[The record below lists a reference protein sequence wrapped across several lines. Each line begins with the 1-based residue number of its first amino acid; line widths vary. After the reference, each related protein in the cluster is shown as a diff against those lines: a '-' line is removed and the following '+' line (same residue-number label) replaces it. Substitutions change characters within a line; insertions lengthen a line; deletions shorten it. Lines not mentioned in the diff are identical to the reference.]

1 MEVEGISF
9 LYRGPKAPVAEQK
22 VPCFVLLHGYGSNEQ
37 DLFAFEKMLPA
48 NSAVFSL
55 RAPLALDQG
64 GYAWF
69 SIDFTQPRERWS
81 NTEQGHSSRDQVLRF
96 IAKMGEHVGLDLHR
110 PVLMGFSQGSILSLS
125 VLLEQPLAI
134 QAVAAFSGYWNR
146 DLNASQLP
154 ASCPP
159 VWASHGEQD
168 QVIPIAW
175 PDATYDQLKK
185 ATNINLEYH
194 RYPWLG
200 HGIDADAF
208 NSFRLWMNNL
218 DWSI

>member
-1 MEVEGISF
+1 
-9 LYRGPKAPVAEQK
+9 
-22 VPCFVLLHGYGSNEQ
+22 
-37 DLFAFEKMLPA
+37 
-48 NSAVFSL
+48 
-55 RAPLALDQG
+55 
-64 GYAWF
+64 
-69 SIDFTQPRERWS
+69 
-81 NTEQGHSSRDQVLRF
+81 
-96 IAKMGEHVGLDLHR
+96 MGEHVGLDLHR

-154 ASCPP
+154 VSCPP

-175 PDATYDQLKK
+175 PDSTYDQLKK

-200 HGIDADAF
+200 HGIDADSF

>member
-1 MEVEGISF
+1 
-9 LYRGPKAPVAEQK
+9 

-37 DLFAFEKMLPA
+37 DLFSFEKMLPA

-55 RAPLALDQG
+55 RAPLSLDQG

-96 IAKMGEHVGLDLHR
+96 IAKMGEHVGLELHR
-110 PVLMGFSQGSILSLS
+110 PVLVGFSQGSILSLS
-125 VLLEQPLAI
+125 ALLTQPLSI

-146 DLNASQLP
+146 DLNAPQLP
-154 ASCPP
+154 VSCPP
-159 VWASHGEQD
+159 IWASHGEQD

-185 ATNINLEYH
+185 ATAVDLEYH
-194 RYPWLG
+194 RFPWLG

-208 NSFRLWMNNL
+208 NSFRLWLNNL
-218 DWSI
+218 DWPI

>member
-1 MEVEGISF
+1 
-9 LYRGPKAPVAEQK
+9 

-37 DLFAFEKMLPA
+37 DLFSFEKMLPA

-55 RAPLALDQG
+55 RAPLSLDQG

-110 PVLMGFSQGSILSLS
+110 PVLVGFSQGSILSLS
-125 VLLEQPLAI
+125 ALLTQPLSI

-146 DLNASQLP
+146 DLNAPQLP
-154 ASCPP
+154 VSCPP
-159 VWASHGEQD
+159 IWASHGEQD

-185 ATNINLEYH
+185 ATAVDLEYH
-194 RYPWLG
+194 RFPWLG

-208 NSFRLWMNNL
+208 NSFRLWLNNL
-218 DWSI
+218 DWPI

>member
-1 MEVEGISF
+1 MEIEGISF

-81 NTEQGHSSRDQVLRF
+81 NTEEGHSSRDLVLRF
-96 IAKMGEHVGLDLHR
+96 IAKMGKHVGLDLHR
-110 PVLMGFSQGSILSLS
+110 PVLIGFSQGSILSLS
-125 VLLEQPLAI
+125 VLLERPLSI
-134 QAVAAFSGYWNR
+134 QGVAAFSGYWNR
-146 DLNASQLP
+146 DLNAPHLP
-154 ASCPP
+154 SSCPP

-175 PDATYDQLKK
+175 PDSTYEQLKK
-185 ATNINLEYH
+185 ATAVDLEYH
-194 RYPWLG
+194 RFPWLG

-208 NSFRLWMNNL
+208 NSFRLWL
-218 DWSI
+218 SHLKWSI